1 MQDDK
6 GYFWILTVLDHFTKH
21 LWAEAFK
28 TKEAPE
34 IALWLLKT
42 FRDGVVMPERW
53 HADNGG
59 EFINHHI
66 DAVRELL
73 AVNSVNIV
81 GMMLPYS
88 HSMPRNPQCQGLVER
103 GNRTIKTT
111 ISKQMTR
118 DGFKPGVH
126 QKWEW
131 RPYLEREVGKLNR
144 KVPASQPFVCCLFTT
159 QNLTSIHNPQIVKI
173 YRFCPI
179 VMLTGQPPEAPD
191 HLSLSPE
198 MLRNLHIYAADAM
211 YRQAQGMANV
221 AFCDTFS
228 RGEVVLVHQVAKRSH
243 KDARGKGARSYTAR
257 AVVVSTSKSNQSHYK
272 IRWTTD
278 GLVGREKTGHTSATM
293 WPAWK
298 LKVCQATKMTGSF
311 YQPGEDDDAQ
321 ADETRIQQE
330 VMALGDET
338 PEADDNDE
346 HAGPPVS
353 DREEIAARADRYDL

>member
-1 MQDDK
+1 VQDEK

-73 AVNSVNIV
+73 AVNSDNVD

-118 DGFKPGVH
+118 DGFKPEEHETWDWV
-126 QKWEW
+126 
-131 RPYLEREVGKLNR
+131 PYLKREVGKLNR
-144 KVPASQPFVCCLFTT
+144 KVPATQPFVVTLRCVVC
-159 QNLTSIHNPQIVKI
+159 
-173 YRFCPI
+173 
-179 VMLTGQPPEAPD
+179 
-191 HLSLSPE
+191 SP
-198 MLRNLHIYAADAM
+198 H
-211 YRQAQGMANV
+211 
-221 AFCDTFS
+221 
-228 RGEVVLVHQVAKRSH
+228 
-243 KDARGKGARSYTAR
+243 
-257 AVVVSTSKSNQSHYK
+257 
-272 IRWTTD
+272 
-278 GLVGREKTGHTSATM
+278 
-293 WPAWK
+293 
-298 LKVCQATKMTGSF
+298 
-311 YQPGEDDDAQ
+311 
-321 ADETRIQQE
+321 
-330 VMALGDET
+330 
-338 PEADDNDE
+338 
-346 HAGPPVS
+346 
-353 DREEIAARADRYDL
+353 